1 MHKNGNNCPV
11 QPYHLSLSL
20 CRDSAARIQQDNIS
34 SRMVERVTSND
45 EVAGSI
51 PSEGI
56 HFCFLSLLLMFATNF
71 YPHRNFLVLC
81 GGVGLVSVAF
91 KMPLI
96 HLSSGAAS

>member
-1 MHKNGNNCPV
+1 
-11 QPYHLSLSL
+11 
-20 CRDSAARIQQDNIS
+20 
-34 SRMVERVTSND
+34 MVERVTSNPTGYD